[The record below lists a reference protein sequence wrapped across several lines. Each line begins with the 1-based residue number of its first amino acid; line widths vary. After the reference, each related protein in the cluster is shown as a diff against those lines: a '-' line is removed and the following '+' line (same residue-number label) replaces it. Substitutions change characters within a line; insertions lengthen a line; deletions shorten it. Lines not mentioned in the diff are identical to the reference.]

1 MAYMNQEQKAKIKIE
16 LKKVVPSNWKWSL
29 AVDNHST
36 IVFTVTQGQKELLPE
51 KARDGFYRIHP
62 VYLKSIYTGELLE
75 TWVKI
80 LKALNLDNYDH
91 SDIMTDYFDVGH
103 YVSIKI
109 GKYEKPFIAK

>member
-1 MAYMNQEQKAKIKIE
+1 M
-16 LKKVVPSNWKWSL
+16 SNEVRL
-29 AVDNHST
+29 FH
-36 IVFTVTQGQKELLPE
+36 TVTQGPSYLLPE

-62 VYLKSIYTGELLE
+62 VYLESIYTGELLE
-75 TWVKI
+75 TWVSI
-80 LKALNLDNYDH
+80 RKALNLDNYDH